1 MRGSL
6 LAKKD
11 LISHTRP
18 SDNAPESIKNMST
31 PILLDPKKQLI
42 IHEIVGAETN
52 SFEAIPLVHVNMWN
66 TITEIIAKALRASK

>member
-52 SFEAIPLVHVNMWN
+52 SFEAIPLVHVNM
-66 TITEIIAKALRASK
+66 